1 MDERI
6 KRLLGDGPYPFP
18 TDEIDGESNID
29 AFVGQGM
36 IILAS
41 KGSINMPKASHSHTS
56 YEFLI
61 PLSDMPYAGV
71 ETRIFNF
78 EKNKLFPLNSEQS
91 HGPVKEILGCN
102 LLAFQIDKDTF
113 NDISYSL
120 CKKNNVTFENESFK
134 IEPEMYGLLRM
145 FMEETRNLQAG
156 SDFIL
161 QNIINLIA
169 INLLRQLKSNIP
181 KLITEYNY
189 CERENINRAISYL
202 REEYNNSFSLED
214 VARIANLSP
223 YHFIRTFK
231 SMTGKTPYDYLLDV
245 KIEKSK
251 KLLKLKGYTITDICF
266 HCGFNNLEHF
276 SSVFKRK
283 VGILPS
289 KYRKL

>member
-1 MDERI
+1 MDGRI

-18 TDEIDGESNID
+18 IGEIGGDDNID

-36 IILAS
+36 LVLSS
-41 KGSINMPKASHSHTS
+41 KDSMYMPKGSHSHAS

-61 PLSDMPYAGV
+61 PLSDMPYTGV
-71 ETRIFNF
+71 ETRIINF
-78 EKNKLFPLNSEQS
+78 EKNKVFPLNSEQS
-91 HGPVKEILGCN
+91 HGPMKEILECK

-120 CKKNNVTFENESFK
+120 CKKNNVTFENKSFK
-134 IEPEMYGLLRM
+134 IETDIYGLLKM

-156 SDFIL
+156 TDFIL

-181 KLITEYNY
+181 KLITEFNY

-202 REEYNNSFSLED
+202 REEYNNTFSLED
-214 VARIANLSP
+214 VASIANLSP
-223 YHFIRTFK
+223 YHFIRIFK

-251 KLLKLKGYTITDICF
+251 NLLKLKSYTITDICF
-266 HCGFNNLEHF
+266 RCGFNNLEHF

-289 KYRKL
+289 QFRKL